1 MLSEE
6 LRAIVAGGE
15 SHQVEF
21 KRSTGQRTEGART
34 VCAMLNTRGGFVL
47 FGVTDGGEIC
57 GQEVS
62 AGTLTDLVRE
72 ISRIEPRPLI
82 APDVLPVDE
91 RRSVVL
97 LRVPEASGGA
107 VYTFDGRPY
116 ARVGPTTVVIGQAEY
131 RQRLLDAMHP
141 TSRWETQRAHGV
153 GIGDLDHAQIVTTVE
168 AGITN
173 GRIGDPGTREP
184 RAILRGMGLTDGEHL
199 LNAAVALFGRGDR
212 LLPFYPQCSLRMA
225 AFKGVDKTEFLD
237 NRQVGGNVFDV
248 LDAADRFI
256 RMHVPVA
263 GRVVPNLFERVDD
276 PLYPPVALREALANA
291 VCHRDYSAHGGAVAL
306 AIYDDRLEI
315 SNPGRLPSGITV
327 DDLARPHVSVAMNPL
342 IASVLYRRGVIE
354 QWGSGTLKILELT
367 ERAGLATA
375 EFEVR
380 GPEVVARFSPVGYV
394 APSRASYDLTPL
406 QQEILE
412 VLARQGGLSSDG
424 LRPLLSRKV
433 SDFTA
438 LAELRTLAH
447 LGLVRK
453 VGVTR
458 GVRWVLLP

>member
-1 MLSEE
+1 MLSNE
-6 LRAIVAGGE
+6 LRALVSGGE
-15 SHQVEF
+15 SQQVEF

-47 FGVTDGGEIC
+47 FGVSDAGEIF

-62 AGTLTDLVRE
+62 AKTLADVVHE

-82 APDVLPVDE
+82 SPDVLPVDD
-91 RRSVVL
+91 RRSVIL
-97 LRVPEASGGA
+97 LRVPEASGDA
-107 VYTFDGRPY
+107 VYTLEGRPY
-116 ARVGPTTVVIGQAEY
+116 VRVGPTTMVMEQADY

-153 GIGDLDHAQIVTTVE
+153 GIDDLDLDQIVTTVE
-168 AGITN
+168 AGIAN

-184 RAILRGMGLTDGEHL
+184 RALLRGLGLLDGEHV
-199 LNAAVALFGRGDR
+199 LNAAVALFGRSDR
-212 LLPFYPQCSLRMA
+212 LLPFYPQCSVRLA
-225 AFKGVDKTEFLD
+225 AFKGVDKSEFLD
-237 NRQVGGNVFDV
+237 NRQVAGNLFDI

-263 GRVVPNLFERVDD
+263 GRVVPNLFQRIDD

-291 VCHRDYSAHGGAVAL
+291 VCHRDYAAHGGAISL
-306 AIYDDRLEI
+306 AIFDDRLEI
-315 SNPGRLPSGITV
+315 SNPGRLPSGFTV
-327 DDLARPHVSVAMNPL
+327 AHLARPHVSVAMNPL
-342 IASVLYRRGVIE
+342 IATVLYRRGIIE

-380 GPEVVARFSPVGYV
+380 GPELVARFSPNGYV
-394 APSRASYDLTPL
+394 APSKAGYDLTPL

-412 VLARQGGLSSDG
+412 VLAREGGLSSDK
-424 LRPLLSRKV
+424 LRPLLSQRI
-433 SDFTA
+433 SEERA
-438 LAELRTLAH
+438 LRELATLVH

-453 VGVTR
+453 IGVTK
-458 GVRWVLLP
+458 GVRWVVL

>member
-1 MLSEE
+1 MFLHE
-6 LRAIVAGGE
+6 LNALTSGGE
-15 SHQVEF
+15 SEQVEF
-21 KRSTGQRTEGART
+21 KRSTGQRTDAAKT

-47 FGVTDGGEIC
+47 FGVDDSGNAV

-62 AGTLTDLVRE
+62 AGTVADVVRE
-72 ISRIEPRPLI
+72 IRRIDPWPLI
-82 APDVLPVDE
+82 TPEVIPLDD

-97 LRVPEASGGA
+97 LRVPEVGGS
-107 VYTFDGRPY
+107 VYTFEGRPY
-116 ARVGPTTVVIGQAEY
+116 VRIGPTNSIMSQQEY

-153 GIGDLDHAQIVTTVE
+153 GIEDLDSAQIVTTIE

-173 GRIGDPGTREP
+173 GRISDPGTREP
-184 RAILRGMGLTDGEHL
+184 RALLRGVGLLDGEHL
-199 LNAAVALFGRGDR
+199 LNAAVALFGRSDR
-212 LLPFYPQCSLRMA
+212 LLPFYPQCSLRLA
-225 AFKGVDKTEFLD
+225 AFKGVDKSEFLD
-237 NRQVGGNVFDV
+237 NRQLAGNIFDI

-263 GRVVPNLFERVDD
+263 GRVVPNLFQRIDD

-291 VCHRDYSAHGGAVAL
+291 VCHRDYAAPGGAIAL
-306 AIYDDRLEI
+306 AIFDDRLEI
-315 SNPGRLPSGITV
+315 SNPGRLPSGFTV
-327 DDLARPHVSVAMNPL
+327 ADLARPHVSVAMNPL
-342 IASVLYRRGVIE
+342 IAAVLYRQGIIE

-380 GPEVVARFSPVGYV
+380 GPELVARFSPNGYV
-394 APSRASYDLTPL
+394 APLKAGYDLTPL

-412 VLARQGGLSSDG
+412 VLAREGGLSSDK
-424 LRPLLSRKV
+424 LRPLLSQQISEERGLRE
-433 SDFTA
+433 
-438 LAELRTLAH
+438 LATLVH

-453 VGVTR
+453 IGVTK
-458 GVRWVLLP
+458 GVRWVVL

>member
-1 MLSEE
+1 MFLHE
-6 LRAIVAGGE
+6 LNALTSGGE
-15 SHQVEF
+15 SEQVEF
-21 KRSTGQRTEGART
+21 KRSTGQRTEAAKT

-47 FGVTDGGEIC
+47 FGVLDSGEIC
-57 GQEVS
+57 GQEVTDR
-62 AGTLTDLVRE
+62 TLTDIVHE

-82 APDVLPVDE
+82 NPDPLPLDD
-91 RRSVVL
+91 RHSVIL
-97 LRVPEASGGA
+97 LRVPEASSGA

-116 ARVGPTTVVIGQAEY
+116 VRVGPTTMVMAQPDY

-141 TSRWETQRAHGV
+141 TSRWETQKAHGL
-153 GIGDLDHAQIVTTVE
+153 GIDDLDSAQIVTTIE
-168 AGITN
+168 AGITK

-184 RAILRGMGLTDGEHL
+184 RALLRGLGLLDGEHL
-199 LNAAVALFGRGDR
+199 LNAAVALFGKSDR
-212 LLPFYPQCSLRMA
+212 LLPFYTQCSLRLA
-225 AFKGVDKTEFLD
+225 AFKGIEKTEFLD
-237 NRQVGGNVFDV
+237 NRQVAGNIFDI

-291 VCHRDYSAHGGAVAL
+291 VCHRDYTAFGGAIAVA
-306 AIYDDRLEI
+306 IFDDRLEI
-315 SNPGRLPSGITV
+315 SNPGRLPSGFTV
-327 DDLARPHVSVAMNPL
+327 ADLARPHVSVAMNPL
-342 IASVLYRRGVIE
+342 IAAVLYRRGIIE

-380 GPEVVARFSPVGYV
+380 GPELVARFSPNGYV
-394 APSRASYDLTPL
+394 APSKAGYDLTPL
-406 QQEILE
+406 QQEMLAI
-412 VLARQGGLSSDG
+412 LAREGGLSSDR
-424 LRPLLSRKV
+424 LRPLLSVKV

-438 LAELRTLAH
+438 LSELRTLAH

-453 VGVTR
+453 IGVTR
-458 GVRWVLLP
+458 GTRWVLA

>member
-1 MLSEE
+1 MLSDE
-6 LRAIVAGGE
+6 LRALVSGGE
-15 SHQVEF
+15 SQQVEF
-21 KRSTGQRTEGART
+21 KRSTGQRTESART

-47 FGVTDGGEIC
+47 FGVTDSGEVR
-57 GQEVS
+57 GQEVT
-62 AGTLTDLVRE
+62 AGTLADVVRE

-107 VYTFDGRPY
+107 VYTFEGRPY
-116 ARVGPTTVVIGQAEY
+116 VRIGPTTVAMGQAEY

-141 TSRWETQRAHGV
+141 TSRWETQRAHG
-153 GIGDLDHAQIVTTVE
+153 IGLDDLDHAQIVTTIE

-184 RAILRGMGLTDGEHL
+184 RALLRGLGLLDGEHL
-199 LNAAVALFGRGDR
+199 LNAAVALFGRSER
-212 LLPFYPQCSLRMA
+212 LLPFYPQCSLRLA
-225 AFKGVDKTEFLD
+225 AFKGVDKSEFLD
-237 NRQVGGNVFDV
+237 NRQVTGNVFDV

-263 GRVVPNLFERVDD
+263 GRVVPNLFERRDD

-291 VCHRDYSAHGGAVAL
+291 VCHRDYAAHGGSIAVA
-306 AIYDDRLEI
+306 IFDDRMEI
-315 SNPGRLPSGITV
+315 SNPGRLPAGFTLE
-327 DDLARPHVSVAMNPL
+327 DLARPHVSVAMNPL
-342 IASVLYRRGVIE
+342 IASALYRRGIIE

-367 ERAGLATA
+367 ERAGLAVA

-380 GPEVVARFSPVGYV
+380 GPELVARFSPNGYV
-394 APSRASYDLTPL
+394 PPSRAGYDLTPL

-412 VLARQGGLSSDG
+412 VLAREGGLSSDR
-424 LRPLLSRKV
+424 LRPFLSQKI
-433 SDFTA
+433 SDFKA
-438 LAELRTLAH
+438 LAELRTLVH

-458 GVRWVLLP
+458 GVRWIVAA